1 MRDGG
6 SRTHRDGTVKIR
18 SSLRP
23 LVQAT
28 LPDMAVRGWGAAS
41 GAAIGIAAGAAAA
54 QAGLGYGLGV
64 IAWLPAD
71 GDAAEPAWVASLTW
85 AVWVAATSTVVGALG
100 GARLIAAAAPTGA
113 TGGSAALEPSS
124 ASGGWVRRWVLA
136 LAAALGGALSIALV
150 AVPAREASG
159 LVGPGAQPA
168 AAGYALAGVALGFL
182 FAIWALSAPA
192 VARNLVIT
200 IAWTWALAVATVV
213 AAVVTG
219 RPSASAPL
227 GGWPD
232 WAAGSSLWFREL
244 VFWPAAALSLG
255 SALVIGVLAAWSLAR
270 HAHLRVGAT
279 ISGGVGPALAA
290 AAHLLVPL
298 PDGTAP
304 AQVSATFVAP
314 YAVIA
319 GLAGSALAAGF
330 AQRRFTRADSGA
342 PDPTDA
348 EPADP
353 ADIQP
358 ADTEPME
365 ADPVEAKPAASS
377 IRRIPDQVGVEDS
390 DRRGAGDTDRTPASD
405 TPGTGTAG
413 PGSTGAVPDQRSSPD
428 ERE

>member
-1 MRDGG
+1 M
-6 SRTHRDGTVKIR
+6 
-18 SSLRP
+18 
-23 LVQAT
+23 QAT
-28 LPDMAVRGWGAAS
+28 LPDMAVRGWGAAA
-41 GAAIGIAAGAAAA
+41 GAASGVAAGVAAA

-71 GDAAEPAWVASLTW
+71 GAAAEPAWVASLTW

-100 GARLIAAAAPTGA
+100 GARLTAAAAPAGA
-113 TGGSAALEPSS
+113 IGGSAAPGPAK
-124 ASGGWVRRWVLA
+124 ASGGWVRRGMLA
-136 LAAALGGALSIALV
+136 VAAALGGALSIALV
-150 AVPAREASG
+150 AVPAREASQV
-159 LVGPGAQPA
+159 VGPGAQPA

-200 IAWTWALAVATVV
+200 IVWTWMLAVATVV

-219 RPSASAPL
+219 RPSAGAPL

-255 SALVIGVLAAWSLAR
+255 SALVVGVLAAWSLAR
-270 HAHLRVGAT
+270 QAHLRVGAT

-290 AAHLLVPL
+290 AAHLIAPL

-304 AQVSATFVAP
+304 EQVSATFVAP

-330 AQRRFTRADSGA
+330 AQRRVTRADSA
-342 PDPTDA
+342 DPEPVDPADVQSADADPVAVDPADA
-348 EPADP
+348 EAVAVDPADADP
-353 ADIQP
+353 A
-358 ADTEPME
+358 T
-365 ADPVEAKPAASS
+365 DPV
-377 IRRIPDQVGVEDS
+377 RRIPDQVGVQDS
-390 DRRGAGDTDRTPASD
+390 DRRATGDPGRAPAAD
-405 TPGTGTAG
+405 GPGSGTAG